1 MAKLLLAALS
11 VALIGTGA
19 LATEPA
25 AKAGSDKVTC
35 RTETAVGSRLA
46 KTRAC
51 HTPAEWAEL
60 RRQTRE
66 NVQNIQ
72 DRRPARISDDPIG
85 GM

>member
-1 MAKLLLAALS
+1 MRKVLLAVVS
-11 VALIGTGA
+11 SALIGTVA

-25 AKAGSDKVTC
+25 PKGRPDKIIC
-35 RTETAVGSRLA
+35 RTESAVGSRLA

-72 DRRPARISDDPIG
+72 DRRTARISDDPAG